1 MSEDPK
7 RTRLYDWHLVHGGR
21 MVPFAGWEMPV
32 RYDPGALEEHRIVR
46 RSAGLFDIDHMG
58 QIEVRGPD
66 ATKFLNPLVSWNIE
80 SIGVDDSHYALMC
93 YEHGG
98 IVDDVFVYR
107 RVDSWF
113 VVVNASNRA
122 VDLRWL
128 IDHRAGLDVD
138 IEDVSDRVFML
149 ALQGPRAI
157 PLLQTLT
164 SGNLAALPR
173 FHSTNVVVAGV
184 SAFIGRT
191 GYTGEDGVELF
202 FDADSALA
210 VWEAVLD
217 AGTAHG
223 IEVAPIGLAARD
235 SLRFEPGFP
244 LYGHEISA
252 EITPLEANLGW
263 ACSWDSPFLGREA
276 LVKQKSDGLKKKLI
290 GFALTESGVPR
301 QDCVVTNPAGQVI
314 GTVVEGL
321 YAPTVDRYCG
331 HAFVPPEYASP
342 GTPLSIVIR
351 DKAKAAVVVKRPFY
365 QPAYRS

>member
-1 MSEDPK
+1 MDEDLK
-7 RTRLYDWHLVHGGR
+7 RTKLYDWHVAHGGR

-66 ATKFLNPLVSWNIE
+66 ATAFLNSLVTWNLE
-80 SIGVDDSHYALMC
+80 TVGDNESHYALMC
-93 YEHGG
+93 FDHGG

-107 RVDSWF
+107 RPSGWF

-122 VDLRWL
+122 ADLKWML
-128 IDHRAGLDVD
+128 DHRAGFDVVV
-138 IEDVSDRVFML
+138 EDVSDPTFMI
-149 ALQGPRAI
+149 ALQGPQALS
-157 PLLQTLT
+157 LLQLLT
-164 SGNLAALPR
+164 KDDLAALPR
-173 FHSTNVVVAGV
+173 FHSASTTVAEV
-184 SAFIGRT
+184 PAFVGRT

-202 FDADSALA
+202 FDADAALR
-210 VWEAVLD
+210 VWEAVLE
-217 AGTAHG
+217 AGVAHG

-252 EITPLEANLGW
+252 NITPLEANLGW
-263 ACSWDSPFLGREA
+263 ACSWDTPFVGREA
-276 LVKQKSDGLKKKLI
+276 LVKQKAEGLKKKLV
-290 GFALTESGVPR
+290 GFELTENGVPR
-301 QDCVVTNPAGQVI
+301 QDCVVTDQDGTPI

-321 YAPTVDRYCG
+321 YAPTVDKYCG
-331 HAFVPPEYASP
+331 HAFVPPASAAP
-342 GTPLSIVIR
+342 GTPLFVVIR
-351 DKAKAAVVVKRPFY
+351 DKPKAAVVVRRPFY